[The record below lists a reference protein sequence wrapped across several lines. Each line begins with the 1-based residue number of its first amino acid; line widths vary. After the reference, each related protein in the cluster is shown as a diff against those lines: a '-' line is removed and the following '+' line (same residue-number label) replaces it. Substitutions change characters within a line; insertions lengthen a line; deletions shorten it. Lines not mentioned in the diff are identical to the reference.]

1 MSPFFY
7 LVTSEQIFAELVITR
22 EKIPVLAVKAA
33 IKAAIKT
40 PITNSIELSSSVLIV
55 ACRTFNG
62 PLVL

>member
-1 MSPFFY
+1 MSSFFY

-22 EKIPVLAVKAA
+22 EKIPILAVKTA

-40 PITNSIELSSSVLIV
+40 PITKSIELSSSVLIV

>member
-1 MSPFFY
+1 MSSFFY
-7 LVTSEQIFAELVITR
+7 RVTSEQIFAELAITR
-22 EKIPVLAVKAA
+22 EQIPVLAVNTA

-40 PITNSIELSSSVLIV
+40 PITNSLELSSGVFIV